1 MREHWTL
8 DPAVTFLNHGSFGA
22 CPRAVLE
29 AQADWRARMERQ
41 PVQFMMRD
49 RWALLDA
56 AREAV
61 AAFVDAPPDGLVFV
75 RNASEGVNAVLR
87 SLELAPD
94 DELLVLDHAY
104 GAVLNAARFVARRAD
119 ARVTVARLPWPRASV
134 EGVVD
139 AVLDAVTPRTRLC
152 VLDHVTSPTGL
163 VLPIERLVP
172 ALAERGVDT
181 LVDGAHGPGQVE
193 LSLRALQPAYYAAN
207 LHKWV
212 CAPKGAAFLWVRPDR
227 RAGLRPLTISHGHAM
242 PEGAKAR
249 LHLEF
254 DWTGTDDPTPWLCAP
269 TALEVMGGLLP
280 GGWPALRARNR
291 AVALEARATL
301 CGALGVVPPCEPA
314 MVGAMAAAPLPDD
327 PVAEAR
333 DAFTP
338 DPLQLALVARGFE
351 VPVVPFPAAPQRLVR
366 VSAQLY
372 NHARDYRRLA
382 RALTDLLA

>member
-22 CPRAVLE
+22 CPRVVLE
-29 AQADWRARMERQ
+29 AQADWRARMERE
-41 PVQFMMRD
+41 PMQFMLRD

-61 AAFVDAPPDGLVFV
+61 AAFVDAPPEGLVFV

-87 SLELAPD
+87 SVELAPD

-104 GAVLNAARFVARRAD
+104 GAVLNAARFVAARAG
-119 ARVTVARLPWPRASV
+119 ARVTRARLPWPRASV

-193 LSLRALQPAYYAAN
+193 VSLRALQPAYYAAN

-227 RAGLRPLTISHGHAM
+227 RAGLHPLTISHGHTMA
-242 PEGAKAR
+242 EGRKAR

-269 TALEVMGGLLP
+269 TALEVMGDLLP

-301 CGALGVVPPCEPA
+301 CAALGAVPPCEPA
-314 MVGAMAAAPLPDD
+314 MVGAMAAVPLPDD
-327 PVAEAR
+327 PAAEAR

-338 DPLQLALVARGFE
+338 DPLQMALVARRIE
-351 VPVVPFPAAPQRLVR
+351 VPIVPFPAAPERLVR